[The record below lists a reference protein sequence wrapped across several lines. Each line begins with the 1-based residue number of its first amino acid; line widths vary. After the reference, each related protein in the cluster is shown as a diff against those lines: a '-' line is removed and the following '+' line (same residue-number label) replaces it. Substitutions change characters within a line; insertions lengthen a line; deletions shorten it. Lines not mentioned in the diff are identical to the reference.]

1 MESLSI
7 NDSPT
12 LLTQQTRAYYPFA
25 TPRIPPSVL
34 PTTLSMPMTNEGT
47 WKRIS
52 RSDIGI
58 DIVMEEAMG
67 EKRSARS
74 TEIQSKLQEKRK
86 GKKKKEKFLRWAIKA
101 NRYWW
106 RLVSSPTRSNEYHML
121 ELLGA

>member
-1 MESLSI
+1 
-7 NDSPT
+7 
-12 LLTQQTRAYYPFA
+12 
-25 TPRIPPSVL
+25 
-34 PTTLSMPMTNEGT
+34 MPMTNEGT

-86 GKKKKEKFLRWAIKA
+86 GKKKKKVSQVGNKSKQI
-101 NRYWW
+101 
-106 RLVSSPTRSNEYHML
+106 LVEAGFQPYQK
-121 ELLGA
+121 

>member
-1 MESLSI
+1 
-7 NDSPT
+7 
-12 LLTQQTRAYYPFA
+12 
-25 TPRIPPSVL
+25 
-34 PTTLSMPMTNEGT
+34 MPMTNEGT

-101 NRYWW
+101 NIYWEAGFQ
-106 RLVSSPTRSNEYHML
+106 PYQK
-121 ELLGA
+121 

>member
-1 MESLSI
+1 
-7 NDSPT
+7 
-12 LLTQQTRAYYPFA
+12 
-25 TPRIPPSVL
+25 
-34 PTTLSMPMTNEGT
+34 MPMTNEGT

-86 GKKKKEKFLRWAIKA
+86 GKKKKEKFLKWAIK
-101 NRYWW
+101 RKQI
-106 RLVSSPTRSNEYHML
+106 LVEAGFQPYQK
-121 ELLGA
+121 

>member
-1 MESLSI
+1 
-7 NDSPT
+7 
-12 LLTQQTRAYYPFA
+12 
-25 TPRIPPSVL
+25 
-34 PTTLSMPMTNEGT
+34 MPMTNEGT

-86 GKKKKEKFLRWAIKA
+86 GKKKKEKFLRWPIKSKQI
-101 NRYWW
+101 
-106 RLVSSPTRSNEYHML
+106 LVEAGFQPYQK
-121 ELLGA
+121 

>member
-1 MESLSI
+1 
-7 NDSPT
+7 
-12 LLTQQTRAYYPFA
+12 
-25 TPRIPPSVL
+25 
-34 PTTLSMPMTNEGT
+34 MPMTNEGT

-86 GKKKKEKFLRWAIKA
+86 GKKKRENFLKWAIKA